1 MQDYEKGGNKPIHGN
16 DNRREPANCVA
27 ADRSNVAVET
37 VEYVTVCVFADFQ
50 PVRINDFVK
59 NIRLDVVVDGDTKLR

>member
-1 MQDYEKGGNKPIHGN
+1 MQDYEKGGYHPIHSK
-16 DNRREPANCVA
+16 DNRRAPADCVA

-37 VEYVTVCVFADFQ
+37 VEYVTVCVLADYQ
-50 PVRINDFVK
+50 PVSINDFVK